1 MPIVEELIRTKPIQ
15 DPYHRSL
22 VNILYNNTWLL
33 GKISQI
39 LKSFGI
45 TEPQFNVL
53 RILRGSQDQAM
64 NLYEIQAR
72 MIQKMS
78 NVSRLVDKLEEKK
91 YVVREACDDNRRR
104 VNINIT
110 PKGLDV
116 LAQIDGPFNNI
127 YAEMSA
133 TLSYEEAQQLS
144 ILLDKVRFE

>member
-1 MPIVEELIRTKPIQ
+1 MPVVEELIKTKPIQ

-22 VNILYNNTWLL
+22 VNIIYNNTWLL
-33 GKISQI
+33 GKISQV
-39 LKSFGI
+39 LKSFAI

-53 RILRGSQDQAM
+53 RILRGTDEAM

-91 YVVREACDDNRRR
+91 FVTREACDDNRRR
-104 VNINIT
+104 VNIRIT
-110 PKGLDV
+110 SKGLD
-116 LAQIDGPFNNI
+116 LLSQIDGPFNNI
-127 YAEMSA
+127 YVEMSA

-144 ILLDKVRFE
+144 KLLDKVRFD